1 MKRGFSLVEL
11 LIVVAI
17 VALVGVIAI
26 QGTNKSTAS
35 VVIGVQNPFNRGNA
49 SPYYPDATGYV
60 MDTSGIISPET
71 RAAIEAGCTALEPL
85 AQVAVVTVKT
95 TAPLTDEQYGI
106 KLAEKLGVGHK
117 GKDDGILLWVATED
131 RRIRIEVGRGAE
143 AFMTDAKAGRI
154 LDEAVVPYLKQNKW
168 DEGILAGFNAI
179 KKEIESHGK

>member
-1 MKRGFSLVEL
+1 MKRGFSLIEL

-17 VALVGVIAI
+17 LGLL
-26 QGTNKSTAS
+26 GTLMLSAKTGNKVRVVTFNKSE
-35 VVIGVQNPFNRGNA
+35 A

-60 MDTSGIISPET
+60 MDTSGTLSSET
-71 RAAIEAGCTALEPL
+71 KTTIEEGCRALEPL

-95 TAPLTDEQYGI
+95 TYPLTDEQYGI

-117 GKDDGILLWVATED
+117 GKDDGILFWVATED
-131 RRIRIEVGRGAE
+131 RRVRIEVGRGAE

-154 LDEAVVPYLKQNKW
+154 LDEAVVPYLKQNQW
-168 DEGILAGFNAI
+168 DEGILAGFTAI

>member
-11 LIVVAI
+11 LIVIAI

-26 QGTNKSTAS
+26 QGMNKSTAS
-35 VVIGVQNPFNRGNA
+35 AVIGVQNPFNRGND
-49 SPYYPDATGYV
+49 PYYPDATGYV
-60 MDTSGIISPET
+60 MDTSSILSPET
-71 RAAIEAGCTALEPL
+71 RAAIEAGCTELEPL

-106 KLAEKLGVGHK
+106 KLAEKLGVGHA

-143 AFMTDAKAGRI
+143 AFLTDAKAGRI
-154 LDEAVVPYLKQNKW
+154 LDEAVVPYLKQNQW
-168 DEGILAGFNAI
+168 DEGVLAGFNAI
-179 KKEIESHGK
+179 KKEVESHGK